1 MLEDREE
8 DMTIQRKNKKFLL
21 VYILLTKA
29 LSQVFLINSIG
40 FQRLSFKRRIL
51 SYIKSTHSEDMFLQ

>member
-1 MLEDREE
+1 
-8 DMTIQRKNKKFLL
+8 MTMQRKNKKFLL